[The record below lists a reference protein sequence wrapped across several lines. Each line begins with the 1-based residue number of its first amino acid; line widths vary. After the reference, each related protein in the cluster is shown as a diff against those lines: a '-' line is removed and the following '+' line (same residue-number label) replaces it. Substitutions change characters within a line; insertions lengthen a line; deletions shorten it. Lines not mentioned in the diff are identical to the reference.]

1 MEETLFEV
9 ERQQSRTAIADYL
22 QSVVDKLAA
31 DESFTLTDGAE
42 EITLTVP
49 ETAEFEV
56 KVERETEGDDVE
68 MSVEFEIEWS
78 DGETGGA
85 FQIE

>member
-9 ERQQSRTAIADYL
+9 ERQQSRTAIADHL

-31 DESFTLTDGAE
+31 DESFTLTDGSE

-56 KVERETEGDDVE
+56 KVERETEGDEVE

-85 FQIE
+85 FQVE